1 MAYRIPHSDKHEARH
16 RHQNV
21 LARLV
26 GGILVIA
33 LAGVA
38 FLCADWTIAPQHLIW
53 KPLSVNDPIGI
64 ATRPK
69 LSRQSFD
76 PLQCRSVLTQ
86 GGVYYQNIADQ
97 RSPDG
102 CEVKNGLMVTGG
114 VATLTPLGAP
124 LSCEIAL
131 AYAVWNRQVVDQA
144 AVEYLGSPVTHVEHL
159 GTYSC
164 RKIAGDGPKPLSEH
178 AFANAIDVSGFKL
191 ADGRE
196 ISIEKDWKDPGPKG
210 QFLHKV
216 RDGACR
222 VFGMVLSPDY
232 NPAHANHLHVD
243 MSIYRE
249 CH

>member
-33 LAGVA
+33 LAGLG
-38 FLCADWTIAPQHLIW
+38 FLCADWTIAPEHLLW

-69 LSRQSFD
+69 LTRQSFD

-86 GGVYYQNIADQ
+86 GGIYYQNIPDQ
-97 RSPDG
+97 HAPEG
-102 CEVKNGLMVTGG
+102 CDVKNALMITGG
-114 VATLTPLGAP
+114 VATLSPLGAP

-144 AVEYLGSPVTHVEHL
+144 AVEYFGSPVVHIDHF

-178 AFANAIDVSGFKL
+178 AFANAIDVSGFRL

-196 ISIEKDWKDPGPKG
+196 VSVEKDWSDPGPKG

-232 NPAHANHLHVD
+232 NPAHKNHLHVD